1 MSGRDRHRQAFLSQ
15 HRNENV
21 AWKYTEFST
30 REPPRMC
37 LCEMCVCVCV
47 CVPPIIGL
55 FFRSLFFQK
64 RPITGGRS
72 EDRGDACF

>member
-47 CVPPIIGL
+47 CSSYN
-55 FFRSLFFQK
+55 RSLF
-64 RPITGGRS
+64 
-72 EDRGDACF
+72 